1 MLWFIISLIVTIAI
15 IVYMFREE
23 SWCWSFWE
31 ILGWGFLTLICATGI
46 AVVVTIISSSI
57 AEVDAD
63 KTYHLSEDIE
73 IYALQDNITTDG
85 SFFLGSGHIDD
96 ELKYFYVEKTDLG
109 YTIKNVDAD
118 QAYIQYTSDRCHIE
132 KQSYTFNNWF
142 VRLIAI
148 PLNDRYVIYIPEGS
162 IVNNYSVDLK

>member
-1 MLWFIISLIVTIAI
+1 MLWFIIGLIVTVAI

-23 SWCWSFWE
+23 SWCWSFWD
-31 ILGWGFLTLICATGI
+31 IVGLGFLTLLLAMILALMITS
-46 AVVVTIISSSI
+46 ISSSI

-73 IYALQDNITTDG
+73 IYALQDNVTTDG

-109 YTIKNVDAD
+109 YTVKNVDAD
-118 QAYIQYTSDRCHIE
+118 RAYIQYTSDRYHIE
-132 KQSYTFNNWF
+132 KYSYTFDNWF

-148 PLNDRYVIYIPEGS
+148 PVSERYVIYIPEGS